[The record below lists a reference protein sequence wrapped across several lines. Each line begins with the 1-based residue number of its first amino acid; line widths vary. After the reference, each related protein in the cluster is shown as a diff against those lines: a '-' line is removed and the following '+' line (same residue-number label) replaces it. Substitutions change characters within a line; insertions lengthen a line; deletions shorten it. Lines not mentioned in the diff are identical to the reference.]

1 MCSKNFGTFK
11 NFVTGVICSHLLA
24 VQSLSGTRYNSEKIE
39 KPVKTGRKQCLK
51 DLSKSGSDYKKKRKS
66 ENLVVMLNK
75 FCFVSNFFTINNFP
89 VTFKV

>member
-1 MCSKNFGTFK
+1 MQLLNLVYQTRVLTLNIYTKMCSKNFGTFK

-51 DLSKSGSDYKKKRKS
+51 DLSKSGSNKKKS
-66 ENLVVMLNK
+66 EKLI
-75 FCFVSNFFTINNFP
+75 SS
-89 VTFKV
+89 